1 MDHQGVTRTFPR
13 GRGRTVD
20 ASSDPDGTSWV
31 RRVRHPG
38 VAGRLIGTILLPLV
52 LLSALSVGVTLD
64 RHQHVSEAKAVVDA
78 VDELDELLRLR
89 AALFAERL
97 AEEISRPDRRPPD
110 DLLDETG
117 FGLAVVLDPDAFPAE
132 TDAALDALGDDPI
145 SASELARVRAGAGD
159 ALESTDSVAARWLP
173 LQAELDRLIED
184 SVDAIRRA
192 AVVLADPELSR
203 AAAALDL
210 VITAPPIAGNLIGS
224 LSDLWLAP
232 PAARPAQQSDVA
244 IFSTR
249 FESVSERL
257 QSSSNPTMR
266 TIWGVD
272 RSMPAEVRSWIDSAL
287 AGELSTAERGVGEP
301 VAVGIALLDGI
312 DWVVDVDRVPAVAT
326 TVVGDLATGLAE
338 EAAHLERLTIGLTV
352 LAVVASLGA
361 AVLFGRS
368 IIFPVRRLVDQA
380 NRVGGGELDL
390 EPLELRGPPEVVRAS
405 AAFNDVV
412 DNLVML
418 ERKTHALADC
428 DFDDPVLS
436 QPLPGLLGAS
446 LQRSVRVLSGSI
458 VEREQLQGR
467 LVHQANHDALTGLAN
482 RAALV
487 AELGEVHRQDRAD
500 GAQTAVVFIDLD
512 DFKRANDRY
521 GHAVGD
527 EVLRVVGR
535 RLQAEVAGSGVV
547 ARLGGD
553 EFVVLVRPVSDW
565 HVPVGLARRLVR
577 AVSEPMSIDD
587 HWIRVG
593 ASAGV
598 ALSGSAR
605 ARDGAPLDLLR
616 CADLAV
622 YSAKR
627 RSGDAVSVYDEE
639 MDRMVEDQED
649 LEDALAEAL
658 RDEAQGLSLVFQ
670 PIIDAADAR
679 ATRVEALVR
688 WTRPDR
694 GPVAPAVFVPVAERS
709 GLVVEL
715 DLWVLEA
722 ALAQLQAWSDVAGV
736 QDLGVAVNISGR
748 SLVEPTFVDQCGDL
762 LDAAGVPAG
771 MLTVEVTETAI
782 VTDLELAAA
791 QLAQLRSM
799 GVRVAID
806 DFGTGYTSVAHL
818 RALPVD
824 EIKID
829 SSFVQGLPD
838 RESRVLVQM
847 INELAHQLDVP
858 TVAEGVETELQVDV
872 VREIGCDALQGYLF
886 AHPMAADELPSWLA
900 AGVRARSAGATEAF
914 SDDPGGSSVG
924 TAAATPRR

>member
-1 MDHQGVTRTFPR
+1 
-13 GRGRTVD
+13 VD
-20 ASSDPDGTSWV
+20 PASGPHGTNWFG
-31 RRVRHPG
+31 RVRHPG
-38 VAGRLIGTILLPLV
+38 VAGRVIGTILLPLV
-52 LLSALSVGVTLD
+52 LLSALSISVAVD
-64 RHQHVSEAKAVVDA
+64 RHRDVAEARAVVDA
-78 VDELDELLRLR
+78 VDDLDHLLRLR

-110 DLLDETG
+110 ELLDETS
-117 FGLAVVLDPDAFPAE
+117 FGLSVVLDPDAFPAE
-132 TDAALDALGDDPI
+132 TDAALAALDDDPI
-145 SASELARVRAGAGD
+145 SLDQLRAVRNGAD
-159 ALESTDSVAARWLP
+159 APDQATTSIATRWRP
-173 LQAELDRLIED
+173 LQEELDRHIED

-192 AVVLADPELSR
+192 AVLLADPELSR
-203 AAAALDL
+203 AAAALEL
-210 VITAPPIAGNLIGS
+210 AIAAPPIVGNLLGS

-232 PAARPAQQSDVA
+232 ASARPALQSGVA
-244 IFSTR
+244 VLSTR
-249 FESVSERL
+249 FTSVSDRL
-257 QSSSNPTMR
+257 GASSNPTVAS
-266 TIWGVD
+266 IWGDD
-272 RSMPAEVRSWIDSAL
+272 RGMPEEVRAWIDAAL
-287 AGELSTAERGVGEP
+287 AGVLSTPERGIGEP
-301 VAVGIALLDGI
+301 AAVGIALLDGI
-312 DWVVDVDRVPAVAT
+312 DWVVHVDQVPAVAT
-326 TVVGDLATGLAE
+326 GAVRDLAADLA
-338 EAAHLERLTIGLTV
+338 AGVAHVERLTVGLTL
-352 LAVVASLGA
+352 LAVVASIGA

-368 IIFPVRRLVDQA
+368 IVSPVRRLVDQA

-390 EPLELRGPPEVVRAS
+390 APLELRGPPEVVRAS

-428 DFDDPVLS
+428 DFEDPVLE

-553 EFVVLVRPVSDW
+553 EFVVLVRPVTDW

-627 RSGDAVSVYDEE
+627 RAGDAVSVYDEE
-639 MDRMVEDQED
+639 MDRLVEDQED
-649 LEDALAEAL
+649 LEDALADAL
-658 RDEAQGLSLVFQ
+658 RDDAAGLGLAFQ
-670 PIIDAADAR
+670 PILDADDGHPI
-679 ATRVEALVR
+679 RVEALVR
-688 WTRPDR
+688 WNRPDR
-694 GPVAPAVFVPVAERS
+694 GEVSPAEFVPVAERS

-722 ALAQLQAWSDVAGV
+722 ALAQLRTWSEVPSV
-736 QDLGVAVNISGR
+736 RDLGVAVNVSGR
-748 SLVEPTFVDQCGDL
+748 SLVEPSFVDQCRDL
-762 LDAAGVPAG
+762 LDTAGVSPG
-771 MLTVEVTETAI
+771 LLTVEVTETAI

-791 QLAQLRSM
+791 QLSQLRSM
-799 GVRVAID
+799 GIRVAID

-847 INELAHQLDVP
+847 INELAHRLDVP
-858 TVAEGVETELQVDV
+858 TVAEGVETEVQVEA
-872 VREIGCDALQGYLF
+872 VREIGCDAVQGYLF
-886 AHPMAADELPSWLA
+886 ARPMGADELPSWIA
-900 AGVRARSAGATEAF
+900 ARSRAT
-914 SDDPGGSSVG
+914 SSTSALPPVS
-924 TAAATPRR
+924 TPTPTVRGWRAP

>member
-1 MDHQGVTRTFPR
+1 M
-13 GRGRTVD
+13 D
-20 ASSDPDGTSWV
+20 ASSGRDGTGWF

-52 LLSALSVGVTLD
+52 LLSALSVSVAID
-64 RHQHVSEAKAVVDA
+64 RHRDVTEAQAVVDA
-78 VDELDELLRLR
+78 VDELDQLLRLR

-97 AEEISRPDRRPPD
+97 AAEISRPDRRPPD
-110 DLLDETG
+110 DLLDETA
-117 FGLAVVLDPDAFPAE
+117 FGLAVVLDPGAFPAE
-132 TDAALDALGDDPI
+132 SDAALAELDDAPI
-145 SASELARVRAGAGD
+145 GNAELERVRA
-159 ALESTDSVAARWLP
+159 ETDPSVQGTSSAAAQWGP
-173 LQAELDRLIED
+173 LQAELDQHIE
-184 SVDAIRRA
+184 SSLAAIRRA
-192 AVVLADPELSR
+192 TVLLADPELSG
-203 AAAALDL
+203 AAAVLELTIA
-210 VITAPPIAGNLIGS
+210 APPIAGNLIGS

-232 PAARPAQQSDVA
+232 VAARPALQSDVA
-244 IFSTR
+244 ILATR
-249 FESVSERL
+249 FAAVSDRL
-257 QSSSNPTMR
+257 EASSNRTMR
-266 TIWGVD
+266 SIWGDD
-272 RSMPAEVRSWIDSAL
+272 RDMPVEVRAWLDATL
-287 AGELSTAERGVGEP
+287 DGELSTPDRALGEP
-301 VAVGIALLDGI
+301 VSVGVALLDGI
-312 DWVVDVDRVPAVAT
+312 DWVVDVGRVPAVAT
-326 TVVGDLATGLAE
+326 GAVRDLAADMAE
-338 EAAHLERLTIGLTV
+338 QVAGVERLTVGLTL
-352 LAVVASLGA
+352 LAAVASIGA

-368 IIFPVRRLVDQA
+368 IVSPVRRLVDQA

-390 EPLELRGPPEVVRAS
+390 EPLELSGPPEVVRAS

-487 AELGEVHRQDRAD
+487 AELGEVHRLDRAD

-535 RLQAEVAGSGVV
+535 RLQAEVAGAGVV

-627 RSGDAVSVYDEE
+627 RPGDAVSVYDEE

-649 LEDALAEAL
+649 LEDALAGAL
-658 RDEAQGLSLVFQ
+658 RDEADGLSLAFQ
-670 PIIDAADAR
+670 PIVDAADGR
-679 ATRVEALVR
+679 ATRVEA
-688 WTRPDR
+688 
-694 GPVAPAVFVPVAERS
+694 
-709 GLVVEL
+709 
-715 DLWVLEA
+715 
-722 ALAQLQAWSDVAGV
+722 
-736 QDLGVAVNISGR
+736 
-748 SLVEPTFVDQCGDL
+748 
-762 LDAAGVPAG
+762 
-771 MLTVEVTETAI
+771 
-782 VTDLELAAA
+782 
-791 QLAQLRSM
+791 
-799 GVRVAID
+799 
-806 DFGTGYTSVAHL
+806 
-818 RALPVD
+818 
-824 EIKID
+824 
-829 SSFVQGLPD
+829 
-838 RESRVLVQM
+838 
-847 INELAHQLDVP
+847 
-858 TVAEGVETELQVDV
+858 
-872 VREIGCDALQGYLF
+872 
-886 AHPMAADELPSWLA
+886 
-900 AGVRARSAGATEAF
+900 
-914 SDDPGGSSVG
+914 
-924 TAAATPRR
+924 